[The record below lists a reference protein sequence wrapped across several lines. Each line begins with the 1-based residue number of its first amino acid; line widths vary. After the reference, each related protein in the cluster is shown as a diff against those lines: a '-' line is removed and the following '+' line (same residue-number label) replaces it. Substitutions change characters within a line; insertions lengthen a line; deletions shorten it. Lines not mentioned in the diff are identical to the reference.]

1 MLISVHPKLPMR
13 NKLVTH
19 QYYVDK
25 LGFKVLGSAEYPAYL
40 MVEWRMQEDGRDV
53 ISSVHC
59 DNPNLHNLGGGD
71 CTWSCWEKLS

>member
-1 MLISVHPKLPMR
+1 MEDNPRWEKKKISCPESMR
-13 NKLVTH
+13 
-19 QYYVDK
+19 
-25 LGFKVLGSAEYPAYL
+25 PAYL
-40 MVEWRMQEDGRDV
+40 MVEWRMQKDGRDV